1 MPISRPTR
9 GAEVG
14 AEVGAEAAEALAL
27 AAVQFLA
34 LEAERLQRFLDLTG
48 LAPDLLRARLAE
60 PAFLAGVL
68 DHLLGDEPLLL
79 DFASWAEIDPGAVA
93 EAKHRLVGRRED
105 AD

>member
-1 MPISRPTR
+1 M
-9 GAEVG
+9 
-14 AEVGAEAAEALAL
+14 GAEAAEALAL

-34 LEAERLQRFLDLTG
+34 LEADRLQRFLDLTG
-48 LAPDLLRARLAE
+48 LAPDDLRAWLGE

-79 DFASWAEIDPGAVA
+79 EFASWADIGPGAVA

-105 AD
+105 TD